1 MASIIDALV
10 VTLTLDGS
18 SFQRQLGVAQKRLD
32 AMSDAMRKTGASGEQ
47 MGLGVIKGATGASL
61 ALRGLTTAFVALPLA
76 AAAAAAGIAKAFL
89 TVSAAITKADRDI
102 LTMTRM
108 TDIPAARMNA
118 IGAVAERYHGSREGA
133 EQALAGITSKLQ
145 LMRMGRGSEVQDF
158 LDKTVNYGINTRGS
172 GYGGVATT
180 EEFRRRALA
189 DIHRRA
195 QQGDAGRLQAYQEG
209 RDLGLDTGTI
219 EAAVTSQNYEAEL
232 SQQEKLA
239 GVTPEGLKSSEKWGQ
254 SLSDLDNAWQGALR
268 KLIEPL
274 EKNLAPLIEE
284 RLVPAIVA
292 LGDKFKL
299 IDWDKLTK
307 TLGDGMSKF
316 ITAVGNIDWQKAADT
331 FVDFLHVLEYL
342 FGKTWSLGSLFTSN
356 LPEDD
361 PRSTFGEGAAWA
373 KGLFHIKTL
382 TPAQV
387 SQNETDI
394 RAELAKTP
402 GVDENAQNAV
412 LGAIFDE
419 SGFDPQAKENGGA
432 GPGRGLPQWTP
443 QDRKD
448 RIEAYMG
455 KPIEQATAAEQTR
468 AMIWEMQTYYPQV
481 WAIVTDPN
489 ASRDDKTRAI
499 TRTYLAP
506 ADKAGR
512 VLQDIS
518 RARDFADPGRKG
530 DRAQHTPVPK
540 PPPAPV
546 VHPPELNTTPF
557 ITGWNQSA
565 DGARHL
571 AAYTPDQMAS
581 AAANNNNVTIGN
593 VTVHSAATDAA
604 GLARDLHGALAA
616 QFGNPLHLALGA
628 NTAVA

>member
-32 AMSDAMRKTGASGEQ
+32 AMSDSMRKTGASGEQ

-76 AAAAAAGIAKAFL
+76 AAAAAAGVAKAFL
-89 TVSAAITKADRDI
+89 TVSAAVTKADRDI
-102 LTMTRM
+102 LTMSRM
-108 TDIPAARMNA
+108 SDIPAARMNA
-118 IGAVAERYHGSREGA
+118 IGAVAERYHGSRQGA
-133 EQALAGITSKLQ
+133 EQAMANLTGKLQ
-145 LMRMGRGSEVQDF
+145 AIRMGRGDQDF
-158 LDKTVNYGINTRGS
+158 LNNAVNYGINTRGT
-172 GYGGVATT
+172 GAAGIATT
-180 EEFRRRALA
+180 EEFRRRLIA
-189 DIHRRA
+189 DMHRRA
-195 QQGDAGRLQAYQEG
+195 QQGDAGRMAAYQEG
-209 RDLGLDTGTI
+209 RDFGLDTGTI
-219 EAAVTSQNYEAEL
+219 EAATQSQNYEGEL
-232 SQQEKLA
+232 SKQEELA
-239 GVTPEGLKSSEKWGQ
+239 GVTPGGLRSSEKWGQ
-254 SLSDLDNAWQGALR
+254 ALSDLDNAWQGALR

-274 EKNLAPLIEE
+274 EKNLAPLIED

-292 LGDKFKL
+292 LGEKFKL

-342 FGKTWSLGSLFTSN
+342 FGKTYSLGSLFTSN

-361 PRSTFGEGAAWA
+361 PRSTFGEGWAEA
-373 KGLFHIKTL
+373 KGLFHSKTL
-382 TPAQV
+382 TPAEV
-387 SQNETDI
+387 SQNEKDI
-394 RAELAKTP
+394 RDELAKTP

-419 SGFDPQAKENGGA
+419 SGFDPQAKENNGA

-455 KPIEQATAAEQTR
+455 KPIEKASAAEQTR
-468 AMIWEMQTYYPQV
+468 AMMWEMQTYYPQV

-506 ADKAGR
+506 ADRAGR

-530 DRAQHTPVPK
+530 DRAQHTPAPK

-557 ITGWNQSA
+557 ITGWNQTA